1 MEPKMINPGS
11 DLNDS
16 LDDLLSAPV
25 GEVRKATVN
34 APADFRSAS
43 EFLEPC
49 RKCGGSGLWG
59 GRQGYPCFACKGK
72 GKLSFKTSPEARA
85 SARART
91 ETKRVE
97 KAQED
102 RTWRETHKA
111 EVTWLYAAAERQL
124 EISHKGGNVWNFPI
138 KVSESL
144 SQFGTLTDGQL
155 AAVKKC
161 MERDAERKAEW
172 LKSREADAAA
182 VDTAGI
188 DRLKKAF
195 DTAVANA
202 NEKGLSLRSPRI
214 TIGGMTISPAKAE
227 SKNPGALYVKA
238 GQQYLGKVADG
249 RFFGVRECTDEQKAK
264 VLEFIADPQKAA
276 EAYGQTT
283 GVCCICNATL
293 KSKWKLRGI
302 GPICAEKFG
311 W

>member
-1 MEPKMINPGS
+1 MIEH

-25 GEVRKATVN
+25 GEVRKAVN

-59 GRQGYPCFACKGK
+59 GRSGYPCFACKGK

-85 SARART
+85 AGRART

-97 KAQED
+97 KVRED
-102 RTWRETHKA
+102 NAWREEHKA
-111 EVTWLYAAAERQL
+111 EVTWLYAAAERQF
-124 EISHKGGNVWNFPI
+124 EISHKGGNVWDFPI
-138 KVSESL
+138 TVSESL

-161 MERDAERKAEW
+161 MERDAERKAA
-172 LKSREADAAA
+172 READQQANAPVA
-182 VDTAGI
+182 DAAGI
-188 DRLKKAF
+188 DRLKAAF
-195 DTAVANA
+195 DTAIAKA
-202 NEKGLSLRSPRI
+202 SEKGLSLRTPKI
-214 TIGGMTISPAKAE
+214 TIGGITISPAKPD
-227 SKNPGALYVKA
+227 SKNPGALYVKSA
-238 GQQYLGKVADG
+238 GTYLGKIAAG
-249 RFFGVRECTDEQKAK
+249 RFLSSRDCSSEQSEQVLAFVNDPKA
-264 VLEFIADPQKAA
+264 AA

-302 GPICAEKFG
+302 GPVCAEKFG